1 MALFDLFKHKRKEPK
16 RPTPKAAVEAAP
28 STSSEQAPEAAGPT
42 IAAPSSPVLK
52 SFHVSEKATR
62 GMALNQYTFM
72 VGPRATKSAVRD
84 AVKRSYKVDVVSV
97 NMVRLP
103 AKERTFGRHT
113 GSVSARRKAI
123 VTLKEGQS
131 IAAAQP

>member
-16 RPTPKAAVEAAP
+16 RPMPKAPVEAAP
-28 STSSEQAPEAAGPT
+28 TTAPEPAGPA

-62 GMALNQYTFM
+62 GLADNQYTFM
-72 VGPRATKSAVRD
+72 VGPRATKSQVRD
-84 AVKRSYKVDVVSV
+84 AVTRSCKVDVVAV
-97 NMVRLP
+97 NIVRLP
-103 AKERTFGRHT
+103 SKKRTFGRHT
-113 GSVSARRKAI
+113 GSVPARKKAI
-123 VTLKEGQS
+123 VTLKDGQS

>member
-28 STSSEQAPEAAGPT
+28 EAEAPAVAGPA

-72 VGPRATKSAVRD
+72 VGPSATKSQVRD
-84 AVKRSYKVDVVSV
+84 AVERSYKVDVVSV
-97 NMVRLP
+97 NMVNLP

-113 GSVSARRKAI
+113 GSVAARTKAI